1 MSQLTLGASLDLG
14 QYTLVFTINSA
25 LSVPVT
31 KGYKVKIARELE
43 EKGVAAVG
51 NRIKFPAKSKIAA
64 VIVTDVEFE
73 EVQVRAPSKELA
85 AACFAS
91 AKTDFDMK
99 KVEAFLDT
107 LDPGSELVK
116 VIAIFFDDETG
127 AYFKALLS
135 HISEQLG
142 KINTDKLTVEL
153 QALAAANAEK
163 ISAPE
168 PE

>member
-14 QYTLVFTINSA
+14 QYTLVLTINSA

-31 KGYKVKIARELE
+31 KGYKVKIAKELG
-43 EKGVAAVG
+43 EKGVTVVG

-64 VIVTDVEFE
+64 VIVVDTEFE
-73 EVQVRAPSKELA
+73 EVQVRVPSKELA
-85 AACFAS
+85 AACFAG
-91 AKTDFDMK
+91 AKTGFDMK

-107 LDPGSELVK
+107 LDPNGELVK

-135 HISEQLG
+135 HISEKLA
-142 KINTDKLTVEL
+142 KIDTDKLTAEL
-153 QALAAANAEK
+153 QALAAKNADK